1 MKQTPLIVSII
12 ALVAVVALGIIQL
25 TSNGNGKKNATSGEA
40 VEATAQAGSIVWFD
54 LDRVL
59 DEYDMANDLR
69 SVVETKVQSIQEEIS
84 RRGNKLQSD
93 VNKFQSDLDKGLL
106 VRSVAEQRNLKLQEQ
121 QNNFNNYAAQKQQ
134 EFAEEQQVM
143 MNQIG
148 DAIKTFLDKF
158 NEERKYAMIIATQGS
173 VLPAPVATGD
183 PDLDVTDAIL
193 SGLNDEYIQSKS
205 KGKGGKAAPAAA
217 ASESKAK

>member
-134 EFAEEQQVM
+134 EIAEEQQVM

-217 ASESKAK
+217 TSESKAK

>member
-1 MKQTPLIVSII
+1 MKQTPLIISVI
-12 ALVAVVALGIIQL
+12 ALVAVAALGIIQL
-25 TSNGNGKKNATSGEA
+25 TSNGNGKKKTTSGET
-40 VEATAQAGSIVWFD
+40 VQATAQAGSIVWFD

-69 SVVETKVQSIQEEIS
+69 SVVETKVQGIQEEIN

-93 VNKFQSDLDKGLL
+93 ANKFQSDLDKGLL
-106 VRSVAEQRNLKLQEQ
+106 VRSVAEQRSLKLQEQ

-134 EFAEEQQVM
+134 EIAEEQQVM

-148 DAIKTFLDKF
+148 DAIKTFLDRF
-158 NEERKYAMIIATQGS
+158 NEDHKYAMIIATQGS

-193 SGLNDEYIQSKS
+193 AGLNDEYIQSK
-205 KGKGGKAAPAAA
+205 GKGSKTTAPAGA
-217 ASESKAK
+217 EETKAE

>member
-1 MKQTPLIVSII
+1 MKQTPLIISVI
-12 ALVAVVALGIIQL
+12 ALVAVAALGIFQL
-25 TSNGNGKKNATSGEA
+25 TSNGNGKKKAASDETT
-40 VEATAQAGSIVWFD
+40 EATAAAGSIVWFD

-59 DEYDMANDLR
+59 NEYDMANDLR
-69 SVVETKVQSIQEEIS
+69 SVVETKVQGIQEEIN

-121 QNNFNNYAAQKQQ
+121 QNSFNNYAAQKQQ
-134 EFAEEQQVM
+134 EIAEEQQVM

-158 NEERKYAMIIATQGS
+158 NEDHKYAMIIATQGS
-173 VLPAPVATGD
+173 VLPAPVAAGD
-183 PDLDVTDAIL
+183 PDLEVTDAIIN
-193 SGLNDEYIQSKS
+193 GLNDEYIKS
-205 KGKGGKAAPAAA
+205 KGKSGKTS
-217 ASESKAK
+217 ASEESKTE